1 MSAGELVLPK
11 DMATPS
17 EVELKASGVDPQKIG
32 MFFFVFFFD
41 RIKNWYVLS
50 FNVCSWM
57 LKDASI

>member
-32 MFFFVFFFD
+32 MFFFFSFFLT
-41 RIKNWYVLS
+41 VLKIGMFLALMS
-50 FNVCSWM
+50 ARGC
-57 LKDASI
+57 